1 MNFTLTIF
9 AQAIAFALFI
19 WFTVA
24 FVWPPLLSAIEKRQK
39 QIADGL
45 AEAERGRSS
54 LADAQKKTEGLLR
67 EARDRAHELMAQAE
81 KTANQRVEE
90 AKVQAKVEADRI
102 VAAGNSQQL
111 AAWWLHRMRSTPD
124 PLLEKLTL
132 FWHGHFATG
141 ENKVRDYRMMFRQ
154 NAMFRGQAAG

>member
-1 MNFTLTIF
+1 MNLTLTIV

-24 FVWPPLLSAIEKRQK
+24 FVWPPLLRAIEARQK

-54 LADAQKKTEGLLR
+54 LADAQKQTETILK

-81 KTANQRVEE
+81 KSANQRVED
-90 AKVQAKVEADRI
+90 AKGQAKTEADRI
-102 VAAGNSQQL
+102 IAAAHAQVGQEVQAAKQQLREQVAALAVAGAEKILRREVDARSHSDMLNQL
-111 AAWWLHRMRSTPD
+111 KA
-124 PLLEKLTL
+124 
-132 FWHGHFATG
+132 
-141 ENKVRDYRMMFRQ
+141 Q
-154 NAMFRGQAAG
+154 I